1 MPTVN
6 YLYPVAGAAPS
17 TDASSTANKV
27 VAQLVMTDLDT
38 IATIT
43 HNFVSSAINPP
54 NLATDLASGFPEVN
68 FNFTTAPTTTVA
80 ALVAIDATATNFI
93 VLTKSA
99 QAGSAFTGRVTI
111 SRPSTLTR

>member
-17 TDASSTANKV
+17 THGASTASKV

-68 FNFTTAPTTTVA
+68 FNYTTAPTTTVSSVA
-80 ALVAIDATATNFI
+80 ATDATNTNFVVI
-93 VLTKSA
+93 TKLA

-111 SRPSTLTR
+111 SRPNTLVR